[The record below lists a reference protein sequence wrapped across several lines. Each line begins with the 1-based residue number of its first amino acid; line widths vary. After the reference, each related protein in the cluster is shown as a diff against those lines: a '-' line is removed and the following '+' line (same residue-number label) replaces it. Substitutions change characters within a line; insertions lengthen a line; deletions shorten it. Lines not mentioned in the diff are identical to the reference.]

1 MAPSRKTKTKHS
13 GRRTRKAGAVTIEG
27 LHASFEV
34 IDKKV
39 AAMIAKGQTDS
50 ELTCCIRKAW
60 SEQFHMGLSMPAIKG
75 MIMHYRAIHKGAS
88 GKRKTRK
95 SRGKQSGGMA
105 PMDWMMGQGITDK
118 VYGEFPVEMGTSPL
132 VSKGFDLD
140 RFNESVV
147 GRVCDSTGGHPA
159 PGQPGSYRGGGVL
172 DALGMGHAP
181 ASVPRNVLEIGTG
194 AIQGV
199 AGAGGPSSS
208 PVTYEPSSVGYSPR
222 AFDAGALSSVASL
235 ASIYKGY

>member
-1 MAPSRKTKTKHS
+1 MKHT

-27 LHASFEV
+27 LHASFEK

-39 AAMIAKGQTDS
+39 ATMIAKGQTDA

-75 MIMHYRAIHKGAS
+75 MIVHYRALHKGD

-95 SRGKQSGGMA
+95 SRGQTGGMA
-105 PMDWMMGQGITDK
+105 PMDWIMGQGITDK
-118 VYGEFPVEMGTSPL
+118 VYGEFPVEMGTSAL
-132 VSKGFDLD
+132 VSKGLDLG
-140 RFNESVV
+140 RFYESDG

-159 PGQPGSYRGGGVL
+159 PGQPGSPFPLKGGGVL
-172 DALGMGHAP
+172 DAIGMGHAP

-208 PVTYEPSSVGYSPR
+208 PVTYQPSSVGYSPK
-222 AFDAGALSSVASL
+222 AFDASALSSIASL
-235 ASIYKGY
+235 APIYKGY

>member
-1 MAPSRKTKTKHS
+1 MKHT

-27 LHASFEV
+27 LHASFEK

-39 AAMIAKGQTDS
+39 ANMIAKGQTDA

-75 MIMHYRAIHKGAS
+75 MIVHYRALHKDAS

-95 SRGKQSGGMA
+95 ARGGQSGGMA
-105 PMDWMMGQGITDK
+105 PVDWIMGQGITDK
-118 VYGEFPVEMGTSPL
+118 VYGEFPVAMGTSPL
-132 VSKGFDLD
+132 VSKGFDLG
-140 RFNESVV
+140 RFYESDG

-159 PGQPGSYRGGGVL
+159 PGQPGSYRGGGVF

-208 PVTYEPSSVGYSPR
+208 PVTNEPSSVGYSPKP
-222 AFDAGALSSVASL
+222 FDAGALSSIASL
-235 ASIYKGY
+235 APIYKGY